1 MQTNWIKNNLNL
13 ILTIGIIFVV
23 IIVIIIIIV
32 VVVKKKSKSNSGQVP
47 SFQWTIINKLG
58 AGVILPNFSIET
70 HCEKSQKSSISSQ
83 QTIYI
88 PKPKH
93 NMNHLNFKGLF
104 TVSDENN
111 VSQII
116 GDRSGYCPGTYTIS
130 FDSQGH
136 PTVITNESNCPETE
150 TLNSFPPMNFPPD
163 YSSFPPMNFPSHS
176 PM

>member
-1 MQTNWIKNNLNL
+1 MS
-13 ILTIGIIFVV
+13 
-23 IIVIIIIIV
+23 IVTLK
-32 VVVKKKSKSNSGQVP
+32 KKKSNSAPEQKQ
-47 SFQWTIINKLG
+47 SFEWTIINKLG
-58 AGVILPNFSIET
+58 VGVILPNFSIET
-70 HCEKSQKSSISSQ
+70 HYEKSQKSSISSQ

-93 NMNHLNFKGLF
+93 NLNHLNFKGLF

-136 PTVITNESNCPETE
+136 ATVITNEVNCPEAETE
-150 TLNSFPPMNFPPD
+150 FNSSFPPMNFPPEQA
-163 YSSFPPMNFPSHS
+163 SSFPPMNFHSHS